1 MYQNFISFRLL
12 FIFISTLYSW
22 IVVKFHLL
30 EYFNNT
36 VLNKNRTFIVGSRLT
51 CHRTA
56 LFMACYGYRKDISR
70 RLCKSYDFETNW
82 INEKKNKNKIF
93 YFIITKSPLLRICK
107 QKRNPFWRNHDYTSH
122 DRFGGPANPSVL
134 LI

>member
-1 MYQNFISFRLL
+1 MGIE
-12 FIFISTLYSW
+12 
-22 IVVKFHLL
+22 K
-30 EYFNNT
+30 
-36 VLNKNRTFIVGSRLT
+36 TFPVGFVRVMIL
-51 CHRTA
+51 RQIE
-56 LFMACYGYRKDISR
+56 LMK
-70 RLCKSYDFETNW
+70 
-82 INEKKNKNKIF
+82 KKNKNKIF